1 MNTLD
6 NPRITARRIAE
17 AYISNKDGLDF
28 ALAVRGIMNAAEA
41 DVLYAL
47 LDAFEQYGAVRD
59 ALKDRQL

>member
-6 NPRITARRIAE
+6 NPRITARRIVE
-17 AYISNKDGLDF
+17 AFISNRDGLDF

-47 LDAFEQYGAVRD
+47 LNAVDQAIKD
-59 ALKDRQL
+59 ALKDGRL